1 MNYRLTCCT
10 FLTLTLTLFASVF
23 AFAQGSKSPGRGTT
37 GTTSPSTT
45 GNIPMQP
52 TMNIPDSTVGRRAF
66 ISGKVV
72 LDDGS
77 QLTEA
82 ATIQTVC
89 QGHRQTVAHTDSHG
103 GFTFE
108 FGDRMAAAAAG
119 ISSADVDSSYSPGG
133 SVAGSQRDWRSCELQ
148 AELSGFT

>member
-10 FLTLTLTLFASVF
+10 FLTLTLTIFAS
-23 AFAQGSKSPGRGTT
+23 AQGSKSPGRGTT
-37 GTTSPSTT
+37 GTTNPSNT

-52 TMNIPDSTVGRRAF
+52 TMNIPDSTVGRTAF

-89 QGHRQTVAHTDSHG
+89 QGRRQTVAHTDSHG

-133 SVAGSQRDWRSCELQ
+133 FCLWKPARLAQL
-148 AELSGFT
+148 